1 LTINAMT
8 TLTVTKLGRECGL
21 SRSTVL
27 YYESVGLLKP
37 PVRTRAKYPLYG
49 ERDLARLRQICVY
62 REAGLSL
69 ADIRELLKR
78 PETDATSVLKRRL
91 LELDAEI
98 GRIRDHQRA
107 IFRLL
112 RTRTTPRRNEMITKE
127 KWVTIMRQAGFTDDD
142 MHRWHGEFEK
152 AAPEEHQEFLEFL
165 HIPADEIRGIREWS
179 RKKQSA

>member
-1 LTINAMT
+1 M
-8 TLTVTKLGRECGL
+8 TVTKLGRECGL

-27 YYESVGLLKP
+27 YYESVGVLKAP
-37 PVRTRAKYPLYG
+37 LRTRAKYRLYG

-69 ADIRELLKR
+69 ADIRELLNR

-112 RTRTTPRRNEMITKE
+112 KTNVTQRRNEMITKE
-127 KWVTIMRQAGFTDDD
+127 KWVEIMRKAGFSESD

-165 HIPADEIRGIREWS
+165 HIPTDEIRSIRDWS
-179 RKKQSA
+179 RKLQSV